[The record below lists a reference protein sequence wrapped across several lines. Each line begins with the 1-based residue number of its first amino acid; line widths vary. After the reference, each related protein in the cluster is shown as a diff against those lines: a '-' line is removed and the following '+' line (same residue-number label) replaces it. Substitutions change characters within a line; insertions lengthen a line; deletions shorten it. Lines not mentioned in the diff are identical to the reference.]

1 LPETVAMMP
10 VPAAGAQNGLVSRPR
25 LDLESDV
32 RVHPLEPA
40 IADNQPIVG
49 VLERKVL
56 RDGLNRFAELS
67 LGAPR
72 LGLGALAL
80 LFQPMAVDEAVA
92 LHRQRR
98 RHPQGAT
105 RAFQTGIGR

>member
-1 LPETVAMMP
+1 LFIIGGKSNNTDIYETFRAMGD
-10 VPAAGAQNGLVSRPR
+10 AL
-25 LDLESDV
+25 
-32 RVHPLEPA
+32 RV
-40 IADNQPIVG
+40 G
-49 VLERKVL
+49 
-56 RDGLNRFAELS
+56 DGLNRFAELS

-92 LHRQRR
+92 LHRQCR